1 MEPNIRLGISRCL
14 LGDPVRFDGNHS
26 LDRFLVK
33 TLGAYVDYFPV
44 CPEVECGMGVPR
56 ETLRLVGEIL
66 LTHPPENHRVNRIR
80 K

>member
-56 ETLRLVGEIL
+56 ETLRLVGE
-66 LTHPPENHRVNRIR
+66 PA
-80 K
+80 